1 MSTVSRWV
9 SRTLRLD
16 SHLCAVRRRARAT
29 LAMIAALGTVLVA
42 LPAAA
47 QSSRDIVG
55 GPITTQRLERFL
67 KAYVSPTDA
76 EAAAIDRLHESYLDR
91 YRAEI
96 EPEASTMMN
105 SMSGRQPSKDEYEKF
120 LRNLDRL
127 QDKISEADN
136 QFFAS
141 ATELLAESRRGGMQ
155 RVRETRE
162 RQRLLSG
169 IVQFAPMML
178 GGGAGF
184 IDLPARA
191 IREEYFGKVA
201 AENRE
206 AFDAALRSQEQ
217 RTLSQARTYNADVR
231 KALVGFFDIM
241 MSMQESMQAAAGS
254 VDPANPDSMPDSM
267 KALEEQQRAMM
278 EKLAALG
285 ADVRKSVKSNF
296 EANRAGVAALA
307 ALLPEDAGLSLRLD
321 VADAAANSVGFNMS
335 GGSRPGMRTL
345 GRRIERDPDI
355 TPEVKAEIARILTSW
370 RREQAQASEKVAE
383 LALDAPSQMSMFGM
397 SGESEALESARR
409 QLREVGNN
417 ALKQIAAKL
426 GEKAPTYVTSF
437 TGYEEDGTESEFFR
451 VANATKPDAE
461 TDAGAEVTAA
471 AQRSMFV
478 NGGLATTPDALTAA
492 DIVRVA
498 RTIGLDSTAQSVIE
512 AIVDGWKTSHWDA
525 QMSPIAVRIE
535 ESGQKLMSTNGEGG
549 ITYDESAVRTY
560 DEARLQAARAV
571 FELDEKLYTDL
582 ASALGLAGD
591 DPLLMLLRFERTDL
605 AASRASGMAG
615 SSGLPLP
622 LGRLL
627 ASASI
632 DPGVARAVLE
642 GAKAELNAIAVSLP
656 QRVQDRMEL
665 SRRRQATERV
675 FASRDQAAVE
685 RASREYGEFL
695 LQEQRLDRA
704 FGELLTK
711 TFVDAFNAHAGDAA
725 VAGLFRRTLLATAY
739 PDVYKRS
746 DSAQSQL
753 DAAQRLPGLT
763 DDQRARIIAL
773 EAEYAAVYEKL
784 SGEMVMPPNLAMTG
798 AADEATWAEYQKR
811 AEAVEKARF
820 NRKER
825 TEKVLAELR
834 RVLGVDLATSVPGLV
849 VEDES
854 ATGDDD
860 NMNPWIR
867 DDD

>member
-1 MSTVSRWV
+1 MLVIALV
-9 SRTLRLD
+9 MV
-16 SHLCAVRRRARAT
+16 AARP
-29 LAMIAALGTVLVA
+29 V
-42 LPAAA
+42 AA

-67 KAYVSPTDA
+67 RAYVSPTDG
-76 EAAAIDRLHESYLDR
+76 ESAAIDRLHESYLDR

-96 EPEASTMMN
+96 EPEASTMMTA
-105 SMSGRQPSKDEYEKF
+105 MSGRQPSKDEYEKF
-120 LRNLDRL
+120 LRDLDRL

-201 AENRE
+201 SENRE

-241 MSMQESMQAAAGS
+241 MSMQESMQAAGS

-307 ALLPEDAGLSLRLD
+307 ALLPEDVGLSLRLD
-321 VADAAANSVGFNMS
+321 VADAAANSVGFNMG

-383 LALDAPSQMSMFGM
+383 LVLDTPSQMSMFGM
-397 SGESEALESARR
+397 SGESEALEKARR

-426 GEKAPTYVTSF
+426 ADNAPRYVTSY
-437 TGYEEDGTESEFFR
+437 TGYEEDGTETEFYR
-451 VANATKPDAE
+451 VANATKPDTESDASAALAE
-461 TDAGAEVTAA
+461 AE
-471 AQRSMFV
+471 QRSMFV
-478 NGGLATTPDALTAA
+478 DGSVATAPDAWDAA
-492 DIVRVA
+492 DVVRVA
-498 RTIGLDSTAQSVIE
+498 QTIGLDTSAQSVIE
-512 AIVDGWKTSHWDA
+512 AIVEGWREA
-525 QMSPIAVRIE
+525 QWEVQMNPIAARLQ
-535 ESGQKLMSTNGEGG
+535 ESAQKRMSTTAEGG
-549 ITYDESAVRTY
+549 ITYDDSAVRAY

-582 ASALGLAGD
+582 ASALGLASD
-591 DPLLMLLRFERTDL
+591 DPLLTLLRLERIDL
-605 AASRASGMAG
+605 AASRARGGIAASA
-615 SSGLPLP
+615 GLPLP
-622 LGRLL
+622 LSRVL

-632 DPGVARAVLE
+632 DPAIARAVIDS
-642 GAKAELNAIAVSLP
+642 AKVELTAMTASLP
-656 QRVQDRMEL
+656 DRVRERMEL
-665 SRRRQATERV
+665 ARRRQTAERV
-675 FASRDQAAVE
+675 FASRDQASVE
-685 RASREYGEFL
+685 RASREYGEIM
-695 LQEQRLDRA
+695 LQEQRSDRV

-711 TFVDAFNAHAGDAA
+711 TLVDAFNAHAGDAA
-725 VAGLFRRTLLATAY
+725 VANAFRRALLSSAY

-753 DAAQRLPGLT
+753 DVAQRLPGLT
-763 DDQRARIIAL
+763 DDQRARIMAL

-784 SGEMVMPPNLAMTG
+784 SGEMIMPPSLAMTG
-798 AADEATWAEYQKR
+798 AADEATWAEFQKR

-834 RVLGVDLATSVPGLV
+834 RVLGPDVAATVPGLV
-849 VEDES
+849 K
-854 ATGDDD
+854 DDD
-860 NMNPWIR
+860 TASGNEGNATPWMDR
-867 DDD
+867 DED